1 MKTVV
6 QKFSL
11 LKWPVSCLLAMLLI
25 FSPLTALAQNTSID
39 NVDNAK
45 PSAASTAEMKK
56 DSDVVMVFVIG
67 NSSYT
72 VNGELMVMDVSP
84 TIIEGRTLLP
94 IRFAATPLGAEVGW
108 NEADR
113 KVTVAL
119 GATEIELWIGQNN
132 ALVNGNTVPIDADN
146 PNVKP
151 LILNDR
157 TMLPLRFVTENLGCG
172 VGWNEATQKVTITKA
187 GAAADTGSIPDT
199 KTPSII
205 PGDIKVPQDIIKD
218 LGKITEPDVE
228 DPDKK
233 IPDVSKLP
241 LFKTPEVL
249 NINDVAYYENY
260 YGTVLTTD
268 TGLLTSPNDTY
279 KWGVTNNK
287 DMNLQ
292 YFAFFLKPAGN
303 YESFRASFYLDSSA
317 KADLVM
323 NIRKE
328 TKDGMVLKSLKLK
341 PGETLKNVT
350 VDISGVNKLCI
361 ESEIRINHGTVK
373 KIIVGE
379 PVFIN
384 NK

>member
-6 QKFSL
+6 QKIPL
-11 LKWPVSCLLAMLLI
+11 LKWPVSGLLMMLLI
-25 FSPLTALAQNTSID
+25 FAPLSALAQNTPID
-39 NVDNAK
+39 NVGNAK

-56 DSDVVMVFVIG
+56 DADVVMVFVIG
-67 NSSYT
+67 SSSYT

-119 GATEIELWIGQNN
+119 GATEIELWIGQSN

-172 VGWNEATQKVTITKA
+172 VGWDEATQKVTITNA

-199 KTPSII
+199 NIPGID
-205 PGDIKVPQDIIKD
+205 PGDISIPGDIIKD
-218 LGKITEPDVE
+218 LGKITDPDAE

-241 LFKTPEVL
+241 VFKTP
-249 NINDVAYYENY
+249 DQ
-260 YGTVLTTD
+260 D
-268 TGLLTSPNDTY
+268 
-279 KWGVTNNK
+279 
-287 DMNLQ
+287 
-292 YFAFFLKPAGN
+292 
-303 YESFRASFYLDSSA
+303 
-317 KADLVM
+317 
-323 NIRKE
+323 
-328 TKDGMVLKSLKLK
+328 
-341 PGETLKNVT
+341 
-350 VDISGVNKLCI
+350 
-361 ESEIRINHGTVK
+361 
-373 KIIVGE
+373 
-379 PVFIN
+379 
-384 NK
+384 